1 MSALTVPSKSPMPK
15 ALSISGIVIAIV
27 LLLLFGLDLAVGFP
41 FSKASMAMD
50 IGFVVAALLLGYLS
64 WSTFREQP

>member
-1 MSALTVPSKSPMPK
+1 MPK

-27 LLLLFGLDLAVGFP
+27 LLLIFGLDAALGIP
-41 FSKASMAMD
+41 FSQASMAMD